1 MITPPDRLLLLAGR
15 SPEEL
20 HKQIAVDPSALLAR
34 NDLLRPQPEG
44 RCRLALVNADVQRLA
59 LAKRILE
66 GGTAWRGRK
75 DIWFTPSPLID
86 GQEGRVAVVFP
97 GLEQRFE
104 PVLDDIATHFD
115 LPQPESID
123 GQRSVRQH
131 SIALLSAGKLL
142 DAALR
147 RIGVQPAAVAGHSI
161 GEWNA
166 MMSAGIFSPAS
177 IDRFID
183 GASPEVFELPNCMYA
198 ALGCGVDVV
207 GAIISDL
214 EGIVISHDNCPHQSI
229 LCGEQG
235 PITLA
240 IARLSKRGISARLLN
255 FQSGF
260 HSPFLI
266 PYLDWVRKIAEL
278 PVEPATTP
286 VWSATIAQPF
296 PMEEQTIRELTLRHL
311 VEAVR
316 FRELIDN
323 LYASGIRAFIQAGV
337 GSVTAFIEDTLAGRD
352 YLAIPANAAGQPGMR
367 QLLRTAAALWVEGAQ
382 LRFDRLAAK
391 ERLVAAV
398 LDQSVA

>member
-1 MITPPDRLLLLAGR
+1 MITSPDRLLLLAGH

-20 HKQIAVDPSALLAR
+20 RNRIAADSSALLAR
-34 NDLLRPQPEG
+34 NDLLRSQPEG
-44 RCRLALVNADVQRLA
+44 RCRLALLNADAPRLA

-66 GGTAWRGRK
+66 GGRAWRGRK

-86 GQEGRVAVVFP
+86 GQEGHVAVVFP

-115 LPQPESID
+115 LPQAESID
-123 GQRSVRQH
+123 EQRSVRQH

-147 RIGVQPAAVAGHSI
+147 RIGVRPTAIAGHSI

-166 MMSAGIFSPAS
+166 MMSAGIFSPTD
-177 IDRFID
+177 IDGFID
-183 GASPEVFELPNCMYA
+183 GAGPGVFELPNCMYA

-207 GAIISDL
+207 EPILADL
-214 EGIVISHDNCPHQSI
+214 DGIVISHDNCPHQSI
-229 LCGEQG
+229 LCGEQDA
-235 PITLA
+235 ITMA
-240 IARLSKRGISARLLN
+240 VTRMSERGIAARVLN
-255 FQSGF
+255 FRSGF

-266 PYLDWVRKIAEL
+266 PYLNWVRKVADL
-278 PVEPATTP
+278 PIEPATTP

-296 PMEEQTIRELTLRHL
+296 PVDEQAIRELTVRHL
-311 VEAVR
+311 LEPVR

-323 LYASGIRAFIQAGV
+323 MYASGIRVFIQAGV
-337 GSVTAFIEDTLAGRD
+337 GSVTAFIDDTLAGRD
-352 YLAIPANAAGQPGMR
+352 YLTISANAAGQPGMR

-382 LRFDRLAAK
+382 LRFDRLVTNEMLA
-391 ERLVAAV
+391 AAV
-398 LDQSVA
+398 PDQSVA